1 MTTRAELSQPPS
13 YDTNALIARLYKFGA
28 YGAGA
33 ILILGVVAQL
43 LKRVGVSGRSIL
55 LDIAASWPTIAMLAL
70 WLVPVLSLSIA
81 GVGWVVRDRRDWSGW
96 IAIGIGAFLSTLW
109 IFA

>member
-1 MTTRAELSQPPS
+1 MPQPPS
-13 YDTNALIARLYKFGA
+13 YEANAIIARLYEFGA
-28 YGAGA
+28 YGTGA
-33 ILILGVVAQL
+33 ILILGVVAQI
-43 LKRVGVSGRSIL
+43 LKRAVATDNSVI

-81 GVGWVVRDRRDWSGW
+81 GIDWVIRDRRDWSGW
-96 IAIGIGAFLSTLW
+96 MGIGIGVFLSTLW

>member
-13 YDTNALIARLYKFGA
+13 YEVNAIIARLYKFGA

-33 ILILGVVAQL
+33 ILLLGVVAQIL
-43 LKRVGVSGRSIL
+43 RRTVGSGTSVIL
-55 LDIAASWPTIAMLAL
+55 EIVTAWPTIAMMAL

-81 GVGWVVRDRRDWSGW
+81 GIGWVIRDRKDWSGW
-96 IAIGIGAFLSTLW
+96 MAIGIGVFLSTLW
-109 IFA
+109 TFA